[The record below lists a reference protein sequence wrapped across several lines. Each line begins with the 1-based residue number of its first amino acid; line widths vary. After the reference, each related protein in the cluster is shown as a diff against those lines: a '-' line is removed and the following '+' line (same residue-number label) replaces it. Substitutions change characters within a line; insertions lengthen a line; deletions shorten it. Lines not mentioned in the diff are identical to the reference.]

1 MSLTVLD
8 FPKPSSLAPSML
20 IKINL
25 EEYSYHLPSERIAQ
39 HPLEKR
45 DSSKL
50 LVYKKGTI
58 SHHHFTEI
66 TDFLSEDYT
75 LYFNNTKVIPARLLF
90 EKKATQK
97 GQNGKGATIEIFL
110 LHPIL
115 PTADVS
121 EAMLSTSKCMWKCV
135 VGNLKRWKEGLTLER
150 ELEINNQTILIQ
162 AKIADRNELLIEL
175 EWKNK
180 DENSKNNQSSEIPF
194 VDIVE
199 KLGVMPLPPY
209 IKREAEKKDSST
221 YQTIYSKAAGAVA
234 APTAGLHFTENVLQN
249 FAKKNIKTNELTLH
263 VGAGTFQ
270 PVKKEN
276 AGDVATHTM
285 HCEQIVVTKEN
296 IKSIIDSKKVAS
308 VGTTSMRTLES
319 LYWYGT
325 KILLNKNEENNT
337 TFLIEKLEPYSY
349 DSETKLPSKKES
361 FEAILKYMND
371 SKQKKLT
378 GETEIFIL
386 PSYTFRV
393 CDALITNFHMPETT
407 LILLVAAFIG
417 EDWKKIYQTALDN
430 DYRFLSYGDS
440 SLLFL

>member
-1 MSLTVLD
+1 ME
-8 FPKPSSLAPSML
+8 
-20 IKINL
+20 KINL
-25 EEYSYHLPSERIAQ
+25 EDYTYHLPNERIAQ
-39 HPLEKR
+39 NPLEKR

-50 LVYKKGTI
+50 LVYQKGII
-58 SHHHFTEI
+58 SHHHFAEI
-66 TDFLSEDYT
+66 SDFLSDDYT

-90 EKKATQK
+90 EKEVTQK

-110 LHPIL
+110 LHPVL

-121 EAMLSTSKCMWKCV
+121 EAMLNTGKCNWKCV
-135 VGNLKRWKEGLTLER
+135 VGNLRRWKEGQILER
-150 ELEINNQTILIQ
+150 ELEIDNQTILIQ
-162 AKIADRNELLIEL
+162 AKIADRNQLLIEL

-180 DENSKNNQSSEIPF
+180 DNSTEKTKIPF

-209 IKREAEKKDSST
+209 IKRDAEQKDSST

-234 APTAGLHFTENVLQN
+234 APTAGLHFTENVLQ
-249 FAKKNIKTNELTLH
+249 KLKEKNIKTNELTLH

-270 PVKKEN
+270 PVKQEN
-276 AGDVATHTM
+276 FDDVKAHTM
-285 HCEQIVVTKEN
+285 HCEQIVITREN
-296 IKSIIDSKKVAS
+296 IESIINSEKVAA

-319 LYWYGT
+319 LYWFGA
-325 KILLNKNEENNT
+325 KILLKNDT
-337 TFLIEKLEPYSY
+337 TFFVEKLEPYSY
-349 DSETKLPSKKES
+349 NADIKLPTKKES
-361 FEAILKYMND
+361 FEVILKYM
-371 SKQKKLT
+371 QYTEQQKLT

-386 PSYTFRV
+386 PSYMFRV
-393 CDALITNFHMPETT
+393 CNALITNFHMPETT

-417 EDWKKIYQTALDN
+417 QDWKKIYQTALDN

>member
-1 MSLTVLD
+1 ME
-8 FPKPSSLAPSML
+8 
-20 IKINL
+20 KINL
-25 EEYSYHLPSERIAQ
+25 RDYTYHLPNERIAQ

-50 LVYKKGTI
+50 LVYKNGII

-66 TDFLSEDYT
+66 TDFLNEDYT

-97 GQNGKGATIEIFL
+97 GQNEKGATIEIFL

-121 EAMLSTSKCMWKCV
+121 EAMLSRGKCSWKCII
-135 VGNLKRWKEGLTLER
+135 GNLRRWKDGQILER
-150 ELEINNQTILIQ
+150 ELEIDNQKFLIQ
-162 AKIADRNELLIEL
+162 AKLADRNELLIAL
-175 EWKNK
+175 EWRNV
-180 DENSKNNQSSEIPF
+180 DKNNQNSEVPF

-209 IKREAEKKDSST
+209 IKREAKQTDSST
-221 YQTIYSKAAGAVA
+221 YQTVYSKAAGAVA
-234 APTAGLHFTENVLQN
+234 APTAGLHFTSTILQN
-249 FAKKNIKTNELTLH
+249 LAKKNIKTNELTLH

-276 AGDVATHTM
+276 FEDVKAHTM
-285 HCEQIVVTKEN
+285 HCEQIVITKEN
-296 IKSIIDSKKVAS
+296 IGSIIDSEKVAS

-325 KILLNKNEENNT
+325 KIILKNET
-337 TFLIEKLEPYSY
+337 SFSIEKLEPYSY
-349 DSETKLPSKKES
+349 DTTIKLPSKKES

-371 SKQKKLT
+371 SNQNKLT

-393 CDALITNFHMPETT
+393 CDALVTNFHMPETT
-407 LILLVAAFIG
+407 LILLVAAFLG
-417 EDWKKIYQTALDN
+417 KDWKKIYQSALEN
-430 DYRFLSYGDS
+430 NYRFLSYGDS

>member
-1 MSLTVLD
+1 ME
-8 FPKPSSLAPSML
+8 
-20 IKINL
+20 KINL
-25 EEYSYHLPSERIAQ
+25 EDYTYHLPTERIAQ
-39 HPLEKR
+39 NPLARR

-66 TDFLSEDYT
+66 TDFLSEEYT

-110 LHPIL
+110 LHPVL

-121 EAMLSTSKCMWKCV
+121 EAMLSTEKCTWKCV
-135 VGNLKRWKEGLTLER
+135 VGNLKRWKDGLVLER

-175 EWKNK
+175 EWKNNNP
-180 DENSKNNQSSEIPF
+180 NSTEEIQIPF

-209 IKREAEKKDSST
+209 IKREAKQKDSST

-234 APTAGLHFTENVLQN
+234 APTAGLHFTESVLQSLAN
-249 FAKKNIKTNELTLH
+249 KNIKTNELTLH

-296 IKSIIDSKKVAS
+296 IKSIIDSEKVAS

-325 KILLNKNEENNT
+325 KILLKNET
-337 TFLIEKLEPYSY
+337 TFFIEKLEPYSY
-349 DSETKLPSKKES
+349 DSEIKLPSKKES

-371 SKQKKLT
+371 SSQEKLT

-393 CDALITNFHMPETT
+393 CNALITNFHMPETT

-417 EDWKKIYQTALDN
+417 KDWEKIYQTALDN
-430 DYRFLSYGDS
+430 NYRFLSYGDS

>member
-1 MSLTVLD
+1 LE
-8 FPKPSSLAPSML
+8 
-20 IKINL
+20 KINL
-25 EEYSYHLPSERIAQ
+25 EDYTYHLPSEKIAQ
-39 HPLEKR
+39 NPLEKR

-110 LHPIL
+110 LHPVL
-115 PTADVS
+115 PTADLS
-121 EAMLSTSKCMWKCV
+121 EAMLSTGNCTWKCV
-135 VGNLKRWKEGLTLER
+135 VGNLKRWKEGLILER
-150 ELEINNQTILIQ
+150 ELEIDNQTILIQ

-180 DENSKNNQSSEIPF
+180 DENSENNQNTQIPF

-209 IKREAEKKDSST
+209 IKRQAEKKDSST

-234 APTAGLHFTENVLQN
+234 APTAGLHFTESVLQN
-249 FAKKNIKTNELTLH
+249 LTKKNIKTNELTLH

-285 HCEQIVVTKEN
+285 HCEQIVITKEN
-296 IKSIIDSKKVAS
+296 IESIIDSQKVAS

-325 KILLNKNEENNT
+325 KVLLKSNT
-337 TFLIEKLEPYSY
+337 TFFVEKLEPYSY
-349 DSETKLPSKKES
+349 DSDIKLPSKKES
-361 FEAILKYMND
+361 FGAILKYMND
-371 SKQKKLT
+371 SNQEKLT

-393 CDALITNFHMPETT
+393 SNALITNFHMPETT

-417 EDWKKIYQTALDN
+417 QDWRKVYQTALDN

>member
-1 MSLTVLD
+1 ME
-8 FPKPSSLAPSML
+8 
-20 IKINL
+20 KINL
-25 EEYSYHLPSERIAQ
+25 EDYTYHLPSERIAQ
-39 HPLEKR
+39 NPLEKR

-50 LVYKKGTI
+50 LVYKNGTI

-90 EKKATQK
+90 EKNATQK
-97 GQNGKGATIEIFL
+97 GQEGKGATIEIFL
-110 LHPIL
+110 LHPVL

-121 EAMLSTSKCMWKCV
+121 EAMLSMEKCTWKCV
-135 VGNLKRWKEGLTLER
+135 VGNLRRWKEGQTLER
-150 ELEINNQTILIQ
+150 ELEIDNQSILIQ

-180 DENSKNNQSSEIPF
+180 DENSEKNQTTQIPF

-209 IKREAEKKDSST
+209 IKRDAEKKDSST

-249 FAKKNIKTNELTLH
+249 LAKKNIKTNELTLH

-276 AGDVATHTM
+276 FEDVKAHTM
-285 HCEQIVVTKEN
+285 HCEQMVVTKEN
-296 IKSIIDSKKVAS
+296 IESIIDSKKVAS

-319 LYWYGT
+319 LYWYGI
-325 KILLNKNEENNT
+325 KILLKNET
-337 TFLIEKLEPYSY
+337 TFFVEKLEPYSY
-349 DSETKLPSKKES
+349 DSNIKLPSKKES

-371 SKQKKLT
+371 SNQEKLT

-417 EDWKKIYQTALDN
+417 QDWKKIYQSALDN
-430 DYRFLSYGDS
+430 NYRFLSYGDS

>member
-1 MSLTVLD
+1 ME
-8 FPKPSSLAPSML
+8 
-20 IKINL
+20 KINL
-25 EEYSYHLPSERIAQ
+25 EDYTYRLPNERIAQ
-39 HPLEKR
+39 NPLEKR

-50 LVYKKGTI
+50 LVYKKGVI
-58 SHHHFTEI
+58 SHHHFREI
-66 TDFLSEDYT
+66 TDFLDKDYT

-90 EKKATQK
+90 EKKATSNNRHQ

-110 LHPIL
+110 LHPVL

-121 EAMLSTSKCMWKCV
+121 EAMLSTEKCTWKCV
-135 VGNLKRWKEGLTLER
+135 VGNLKRWKEGLILER
-150 ELEINNQTILIQ
+150 ELEIDNQTILIQ
-162 AKIADRNELLIEL
+162 AKIADRKELLIEL
-175 EWKNK
+175 EWKNE
-180 DENSKNNQSSEIPF
+180 DKNNQNLEIPF

-209 IKREAEKKDSST
+209 IKREADKKDADS

-234 APTAGLHFTENVLQN
+234 APTAGLHFTENVLQSL
-249 FAKKNIKTNELTLH
+249 KEKNIKTNELTLH

-285 HCEQIVVTKEN
+285 HCEQIVITKEN
-296 IKSIIDSKKVAS
+296 IESIMDSQKVAS

-319 LYWYGT
+319 LYWFGT
-325 KILLNKNEENNT
+325 KILLKNNT
-337 TFLIEKLEPYSY
+337 TFFIEKLEPYSY

-371 SKQKKLT
+371 SNQDKLT

-393 CDALITNFHMPETT
+393 CDVLITNFHMPETT

-417 EDWKKIYQTALDN
+417 QDWKKIYQTALDN

>member
-1 MSLTVLD
+1 VE
-8 FPKPSSLAPSML
+8 
-20 IKINL
+20 KINL
-25 EEYSYHLPSERIAQ
+25 EDYTYQLPSEKIAQ
-39 HPLEKR
+39 NPLEKR

-58 SHHHFTEI
+58 LHHHFREI
-66 TDFLSEDYT
+66 TDFLDEDYT

-110 LHPIL
+110 LHPVL

-121 EAMLSTSKCMWKCV
+121 EAMLSTGNCTWKCV

-150 ELEINNQTILIQ
+150 ELEIDNQTILIE

-180 DENSKNNQSSEIPF
+180 DNSIEKKEIPF

-209 IKREAEKKDSST
+209 IKREAAKKDSST

-234 APTAGLHFTENVLQN
+234 APTAGLHFTESVLQN
-249 FAKKNIKTNELTLH
+249 LAKKNIKTNELTLH

-285 HCEQIVVTKEN
+285 HCEQIVITKEN
-296 IKSIIDSKKVAS
+296 IESIINSEKVAS

-325 KILLNKNEENNT
+325 KILLKNDA
-337 TFLIEKLEPYSY
+337 TFFVEKLEPYSY
-349 DSETKLPSKKES
+349 DSEIKLPSKKES
-361 FEAILKYMND
+361 FETILKYMND
-371 SKQKKLT
+371 SNQDKLT

-393 CDALITNFHMPETT
+393 CDALVTNFHMPETT

-417 EDWKKIYQTALDN
+417 EDWRKIYQIALDN
-430 DYRFLSYGDS
+430 EYRFLSYGDS

>member
-1 MSLTVLD
+1 M
-8 FPKPSSLAPSML
+8 
-20 IKINL
+20 
-25 EEYSYHLPSERIAQ
+25 PSERIAQ
-39 HPLEKR
+39 NPLEKR

-50 LVYKKGTI
+50 LVYKNGTI

-90 EKKATQK
+90 EKNATQK
-97 GQNGKGATIEIFL
+97 GQEGKGATIEIFL
-110 LHPIL
+110 LHPVL

-121 EAMLSTSKCMWKCV
+121 EAMLSMEKCTWKCV
-135 VGNLKRWKEGLTLER
+135 VGNLRRWKEGQTLER
-150 ELEINNQTILIQ
+150 ELEIDNQSILIQ

-180 DENSKNNQSSEIPF
+180 DENSEKNQTTQIPF

-209 IKREAEKKDSST
+209 IKRDAEKKDSST

-249 FAKKNIKTNELTLH
+249 LAKKNIKTNELTLH

-276 AGDVATHTM
+276 FEDVKAHTM
-285 HCEQIVVTKEN
+285 HCEQMVVTKEN
-296 IKSIIDSKKVAS
+296 IESIIDSKKVAS

-319 LYWYGT
+319 LYWYGI
-325 KILLNKNEENNT
+325 KILLKNET
-337 TFLIEKLEPYSY
+337 TFFVEKLEPYSY
-349 DSETKLPSKKES
+349 DSNIKLPSKKES

-371 SKQKKLT
+371 SNQEKLT

-417 EDWKKIYQTALDN
+417 QDWKKIYQSALDN
-430 DYRFLSYGDS
+430 NYRFLSYGDS

>member
-1 MSLTVLD
+1 M
-8 FPKPSSLAPSML
+8 SLAPQKMR

-25 EEYSYHLPSERIAQ
+25 EDYTYHLPSEKIAQ
-39 HPLEKR
+39 NPLEKR
-45 DSSKL
+45 DTSKL
-50 LVYKKGTI
+50 LVYKKGSL
-58 SHHHFTEI
+58 SHHHFRDI

-90 EKKATQK
+90 EKNATQN

-121 EAMLSTSKCMWKCV
+121 EAMLSTKNCTWKCV
-135 VGNLKRWKEGLTLER
+135 VGNLRRWKEGQILER
-150 ELEINNQTILIQ
+150 ELKIDNQIILIQ

-175 EWKNK
+175 QWKNK
-180 DENSKNNQSSEIPF
+180 SIDLKDNNQTTQIPF

-209 IKREAEKKDSST
+209 IKRDAEQKDSST

-234 APTAGLHFTENVLQN
+234 APTAGLLFTSTVLQ
-249 FAKKNIKTNELTLH
+249 KLKEKNIKTNELTLH

-285 HCEQIVVTKEN
+285 HCEQIVITKEN
-296 IKSIIDSKKVAS
+296 IKSVIDSQKVAA

-325 KILLNKNEENNT
+325 KIILKGNT
-337 TFLIEKLEPYSY
+337 TFFIEKLEPYSY
-349 DSETKLPSKKES
+349 DSQTKLPSKKES

-371 SKQKKLT
+371 SNQEKLT

-417 EDWKKIYQTALDN
+417 ENWKKVYQSALDN

>member
-1 MSLTVLD
+1 ME
-8 FPKPSSLAPSML
+8 
-20 IKINL
+20 KINL
-25 EEYSYHLPSERIAQ
+25 EDYTYHLPSERIAQ
-39 HPLEKR
+39 NPLEKR

-50 LVYKKGTI
+50 LVYKNGTI

-90 EKKATQK
+90 EKNATQK
-97 GQNGKGATIEIFL
+97 GQEGKGATIEIFL
-110 LHPIL
+110 LHPVL

-121 EAMLSTSKCMWKCV
+121 EAMLSMEKCTWKCV
-135 VGNLKRWKEGLTLER
+135 VGNLRRWKEGQTLER
-150 ELEINNQTILIQ
+150 ELEIDNQSSLIQ

-180 DENSKNNQSSEIPF
+180 DENSEKNQTTQIPF

-209 IKREAEKKDSST
+209 IKRDAEKKDSST

-249 FAKKNIKTNELTLH
+249 LAKKNIKTNELTLH

-276 AGDVATHTM
+276 FEDVKAHTM
-285 HCEQIVVTKEN
+285 HCEQMVVTKEN
-296 IKSIIDSKKVAS
+296 IESIIDSKKVAS

-319 LYWYGT
+319 LYWYGI
-325 KILLNKNEENNT
+325 KILLKNET
-337 TFLIEKLEPYSY
+337 TFFVEKLEPYSY
-349 DSETKLPSKKES
+349 DSNIKLPSKKES

-371 SKQKKLT
+371 SNQEKLT

-417 EDWKKIYQTALDN
+417 QDWKKIYQSALDN
-430 DYRFLSYGDS
+430 NYRFLSYGDS

>member
-1 MSLTVLD
+1 ME
-8 FPKPSSLAPSML
+8 
-20 IKINL
+20 KINL
-25 EEYSYHLPSERIAQ
+25 EDYTYHLPSERIAQ
-39 HPLEKR
+39 NPLEKR

-50 LVYKKGTI
+50 LVYKNGTI
-58 SHHHFTEI
+58 SHHHFREI

-110 LHPIL
+110 LHPVL

-121 EAMLSTSKCMWKCV
+121 EAMLSTGKCTWKCV
-135 VGNLKRWKEGLTLER
+135 VGNLKRWKEELTLER
-150 ELEINNQTILIQ
+150 ELKVDNQTILIQ

-175 EWKNK
+175 EWRN
-180 DENSKNNQSSEIPF
+180 ENNENLEIPF
-194 VDIVE
+194 VDIIG

-209 IKREAEKKDSST
+209 IKRDAEKKDSST

-234 APTAGLHFTENVLQN
+234 APTAGLHFTEHVLQN
-249 FAKKNIKTNELTLH
+249 LAKKNIKTNELTLH

-276 AGDVATHTM
+276 FDDVKAHTM
-285 HCEQIVVTKEN
+285 HCEQIVVTREN
-296 IKSIIDSKKVAS
+296 IESIIDSKKVAS

-325 KILLNKNEENNT
+325 KILLKNNT
-337 TFLIEKLEPYSY
+337 IFFVEKLEPYSY
-349 DSETKLPSKKES
+349 DSQIELPAKKES

-371 SKQKKLT
+371 SKQDKLT

-417 EDWKKIYQTALDN
+417 EDWKKNYQSALDN

>member
-1 MSLTVLD
+1 
-8 FPKPSSLAPSML
+8 ML
-20 IKINL
+20 VKINL
-25 EEYSYHLPSERIAQ
+25 EDYTYQLPSERIAQ

-50 LVYKKGTI
+50 LVYQKGTI

-66 TDFLSEDYT
+66 TDFLSQDYT

-110 LHPIL
+110 LHPVL

-121 EAMLSTSKCMWKCV
+121 EAMLSTSKCTWKCV
-135 VGNLKRWKEGLTLER
+135 VGNLKRWKDGLTLER
-150 ELEINNQTILIQ
+150 ELEIDNQKILIE

-175 EWKNK
+175 EWKNNNT
-180 DENSKNNQSSEIPF
+180 DLVENSQIPF

-209 IKREAEKKDSST
+209 IKREAKQKDADT

-249 FAKKNIKTNELTLH
+249 LANKNIKTNELTLH

-276 AGDVATHTM
+276 AADVATHTM

-296 IKSIIDSKKVAS
+296 IKSVIDSEKVAS

-325 KILLNKNEENNT
+325 KIILKENT
-337 TFLIEKLEPYSY
+337 TFFVEKLEPYSY
-349 DSETKLPSKKES
+349 NSETKLPSKKES

-371 SKQKKLT
+371 SKQEKLT

-417 EDWKKIYQTALDN
+417 EDWKKIYQSALDN

>member
-1 MSLTVLD
+1 ME
-8 FPKPSSLAPSML
+8 
-20 IKINL
+20 KINL
-25 EEYSYHLPSERIAQ
+25 EDYTYHLPSERIAQ
-39 HPLEKR
+39 NPLEKR

-121 EAMLSTSKCMWKCV
+121 EAMLSTGKCTWKCV

-150 ELEINNQTILIQ
+150 ELEINNQIILIQ

-180 DENSKNNQSSEIPF
+180 ENSNSDSLENTQIPF

-209 IKREAEKKDSST
+209 IKRNAEKKDSST

-249 FAKKNIKTNELTLH
+249 LAKKNIKTNELTLH

-276 AGDVATHTM
+276 FDDVKAHTM
-285 HCEQIVVTKEN
+285 HCEQIVITKEN
-296 IKSIIDSKKVAS
+296 IKSIIESKKVAS

-325 KILLNKNEENNT
+325 KIILKNET
-337 TFLIEKLEPYSY
+337 AFFVEKLEPYSY

-371 SKQKKLT
+371 SNQDKLT

-386 PSYTFRV
+386 PSYIFRV

-417 EDWKKIYQTALDN
+417 QDWKKIYQSALDS

>member
-1 MSLTVLD
+1 ME
-8 FPKPSSLAPSML
+8 
-20 IKINL
+20 KINL
-25 EEYSYHLPSERIAQ
+25 EDYTYHLPTERIAQ
-39 HPLEKR
+39 NPLARR

-66 TDFLSEDYT
+66 TDFLSEEYT

-110 LHPIL
+110 LHPVL

-121 EAMLSTSKCMWKCV
+121 EAMLSTEKCTWKCV
-135 VGNLKRWKEGLTLER
+135 VGNLKRWKDGLVLER
-150 ELEINNQTILIQ
+150 ELEIDNQTILIQ

-175 EWKNK
+175 EWKNNNP
-180 DENSKNNQSSEIPF
+180 NSTEEIQIPF

-209 IKREAEKKDSST
+209 IKREAKQKDSST

-234 APTAGLHFTENVLQN
+234 APTAGLHFTESVLQSL
-249 FAKKNIKTNELTLH
+249 AKKNIKTNELTLH

-296 IKSIIDSKKVAS
+296 IKSIIDSEKVAS

-325 KILLNKNEENNT
+325 KILLKNET
-337 TFLIEKLEPYSY
+337 TFFIEKLEPYSY
-349 DSETKLPSKKES
+349 DSEIKLPSKKES

-371 SKQKKLT
+371 SSQEKLT

-393 CDALITNFHMPETT
+393 CDALVTNFHMPETT

-417 EDWKKIYQTALDN
+417 KDWEKIYQTALDN
-430 DYRFLSYGDS
+430 NYRFLSYGDS

>member
-1 MSLTVLD
+1 ME
-8 FPKPSSLAPSML
+8 
-20 IKINL
+20 KINL
-25 EEYSYHLPSERIAQ
+25 EDYTYHLPSERIAQ
-39 HPLEKR
+39 EPLKER

-50 LVYKKGTI
+50 LVYRKGSI
-58 SHHHFTEI
+58 LHHHFKEI
-66 TDFLSEDYT
+66 TNFLNEDYT

-97 GQNGKGATIEIFL
+97 GQSGKGATIEIFL

-115 PTADVS
+115 PTSDVS
-121 EAMLSTSKCMWKCV
+121 KAMLSIENCTWKCV
-135 VGNLKRWKEGLTLER
+135 VGNLRRWKEGQVLER
-150 ELEINNQTILIQ
+150 ELEIDGQKIHIQ
-162 AKIADRNELLIEL
+162 AKIADRKELLIEL
-175 EWKNK
+175 EWKNEQN
-180 DENSKNNQSSEIPF
+180 ENTSIPF

-209 IKREAEKKDSST
+209 IKRKAEQKDADT

-234 APTAGLHFTENVLQN
+234 APTAGLHFTENVLEN
-249 FAKKNIKTNELTLH
+249 LAEKKIQTNEVTLH

-285 HCEQIVVTKEN
+285 HCEQIVVKKEN
-296 IKSIIDSKKVAS
+296 IESIISSEKVAS

-319 LYWYGT
+319 LYWYGA
-325 KILLNKNEENNT
+325 KILLRNDT
-337 TFLIEKLEPYSY
+337 TFFVEKLEPYSY
-349 DSETKLPSKKES
+349 DESTKLPSKKES
-361 FEAILKYMND
+361 FEAILNYMNT
-371 SKQKKLT
+371 SNQAQLT

-386 PSYTFRV
+386 PTYQFKV
-393 CDALITNFHMPETT
+393 CNALITNFHMPETT
-407 LILLVAAFIG
+407 LILLVAAFVG
-417 EDWKKIYQTALDN
+417 EDWKKIYQSALEN

>member
-1 MSLTVLD
+1 ME
-8 FPKPSSLAPSML
+8 
-20 IKINL
+20 KINL
-25 EEYSYHLPSERIAQ
+25 EDYTYHLPSEKIAQ
-39 HPLEKR
+39 NPLEKR

-66 TDFLSEDYT
+66 TDFLDEDYT

-110 LHPIL
+110 LHPVL

-121 EAMLSTSKCMWKCV
+121 EAMLNTEKCTWKCV
-135 VGNLKRWKEGLTLER
+135 VGNLKRWKDGLTLER
-150 ELEINNQTILIQ
+150 ELEIDNQKILIE

-175 EWKNK
+175 EWKRL
-180 DENSKNNQSSEIPF
+180 DKNNQKIEIPF

-209 IKREAEKKDSST
+209 IKRKAAQKDANT

-234 APTAGLHFTENVLQN
+234 APTAGLHFTQDVLKN
-249 FAKKNIKTNELTLH
+249 LADKNIQTNELTLH

-276 AGDVATHTM
+276 AGNVATHTM

-296 IKSIIDSKKVAS
+296 IRSIIDSEKAAS

-325 KILLNKNEENNT
+325 KIILKENT
-337 TFLIEKLEPYSY
+337 TFFVEKLEPYSY
-349 DSETKLPSKKES
+349 DSEIKLPSKKES

-371 SKQKKLT
+371 SNQSKLT

-393 CDALITNFHMPETT
+393 CDALVTNFHMPQTT

-417 EDWKKIYQTALDN
+417 EDWRKIYQTALDN

>member
-1 MSLTVLD
+1 ME
-8 FPKPSSLAPSML
+8 
-20 IKINL
+20 KINL
-25 EEYSYHLPSERIAQ
+25 EDYTYQLPNERIAQ
-39 HPLEKR
+39 NPLEKR

-50 LVYKKGTI
+50 LVYRKGTI
-58 SHHHFTEI
+58 SHHNFTEI

-90 EKKATQK
+90 EKKSTQK

-110 LHPIL
+110 LHPVL

-121 EAMLSTSKCMWKCV
+121 EAMLSKGKCSWKCV
-135 VGNLKRWKEGLTLER
+135 VGNLRRWKDGQILER
-150 ELEINNQTILIQ
+150 ELEIDNQKILIQ
-162 AKIADRNELLIEL
+162 AKVEDRNQLLIEL
-175 EWKNK
+175 EWRNK
-180 DENSKNNQSSEIPF
+180 DENSENNQNSELPF

-209 IKREAEKKDSST
+209 IKRDAEQKDSST

-234 APTAGLHFTENVLQN
+234 APTAGLHFTSTILQN
-249 FAKKNIKTNELTLH
+249 LAKKNIKTNELTLH

-276 AGDVATHTM
+276 FDDVKAHTM

-296 IKSIIDSKKVAS
+296 IESIIESEKVAA

-325 KILLNKNEENNT
+325 KILLKNET
-337 TFLIEKLEPYSY
+337 SFFVGKLEPYNYEDY
-349 DSETKLPSKKES
+349 DSQTKLPSKKES

-371 SKQKKLT
+371 SNQEKLT

-417 EDWKKIYQTALDN
+417 EDWKKIYQSALDN
-430 DYRFLSYGDS
+430 EYRFLSYGDS

>member
-1 MSLTVLD
+1 MSV
-8 FPKPSSLAPSML
+8 
-20 IKINL
+20 KINL
-25 EEYSYHLPSERIAQ
+25 ENYTYHLPHERIAQ
-39 HPLEKR
+39 NPLAKR
-45 DSSKL
+45 DNSKL
-50 LVYKKGTI
+50 LVYQNGSI
-58 SHHHFTEI
+58 SHHHFKNV
-66 TDFLSEDYT
+66 TDFLNDDYT

-110 LHPIL
+110 LHPLL

-121 EAMLSTSKCMWKCV
+121 EAMLSTQKCTWKCV
-135 VGNLKRWKEGLTLER
+135 VGNLRRWKEGQILER
-150 ELEINNQTILIQ
+150 ELKIDNQSILIQ
-162 AKIADRNELLIEL
+162 AKIADRKELLIEL
-175 EWKNK
+175 EWQNK
-180 DENSKNNQSSEIPF
+180 ELDLAASTPIPF

-209 IKREAEKKDSST
+209 IKRDAEQKDSST

-234 APTAGLHFTENVLQN
+234 APTAGLHFTKNVLEN
-249 FAKKNIKTNELTLH
+249 LAEKNIKTNELTLH

-276 AGDVATHTM
+276 FDDVKSHTM
-285 HCEQIVVTKEN
+285 HCEQIVITKEN
-296 IKSIIDSKKVAS
+296 IKSVIASKKVAA

-325 KILLNKNEENNT
+325 KILLKNNT
-337 TFLIEKLEPYSY
+337 TFFVEKLEPYNY
-349 DSETKLPSKKES
+349 DDTKLPSKKES

-371 SKQKKLT
+371 SHQEKLT

-386 PSYTFRV
+386 PSYIFRV
-393 CDALITNFHMPETT
+393 CDTLITNFHMPETT

-417 EDWKKIYQTALDN
+417 QDWKKIYQSALDN
-430 DYRFLSYGDS
+430 EYRFLSYGDS

>member
-1 MSLTVLD
+1 ME
-8 FPKPSSLAPSML
+8 
-20 IKINL
+20 KINL
-25 EEYSYHLPSERIAQ
+25 EDYTYNLPNERIAQ
-39 HPLEKR
+39 NPLEKR
-45 DSSKL
+45 DTSKF
-50 LVYKKGTI
+50 LVYKKGAI

-66 TDFLSEDYT
+66 TDFLNEDYT

-90 EKKATQK
+90 EKKATQR

-121 EAMLSTSKCMWKCV
+121 EAMLTTGKCTWKCV
-135 VGNLKRWKEGLTLER
+135 VGNLKRWKEGLILER
-150 ELEINNQTILIQ
+150 ELEIDNQTILIQ
-162 AKIADRNELLIEL
+162 AKIADRKELLIEL
-175 EWKNK
+175 EWKNI
-180 DENSKNNQSSEIPF
+180 NSDKNNTEIPF
-194 VDIVE
+194 VDIVG

-209 IKREAEKKDSST
+209 IKRNAEKKDAAT

-234 APTAGLHFTENVLQN
+234 APTAGLHFTETVLQN
-249 FAKKNIKTNELTLH
+249 LAKKNIQTNELTLH

-276 AGDVATHTM
+276 AGDVVTHTM

-325 KILLNKNEENNT
+325 KILLKQDT
-337 TFLIEKLEPYSY
+337 AFFVEKLEPYSY
-349 DSETKLPSKKES
+349 DAHSKLPSKKES
-361 FEAILKYMND
+361 FEAILKYMDD
-371 SKQKKLT
+371 SNQDKLT

-386 PSYTFRV
+386 PSYTFHV
-393 CDALITNFHMPETT
+393 CDALVTNFHMPETT

-417 EDWKKIYQTALDN
+417 NDWKKIYQTALDN

>member
-1 MSLTVLD
+1 ME
-8 FPKPSSLAPSML
+8 
-20 IKINL
+20 KINL
-25 EEYSYHLPSERIAQ
+25 EDYTYHLPTERIAQ
-39 HPLEKR
+39 NPLARR

-66 TDFLSEDYT
+66 TDFLSEEYT

-110 LHPIL
+110 LHPVL

-121 EAMLSTSKCMWKCV
+121 EAMLSKEKCTWKCV
-135 VGNLKRWKEGLTLER
+135 VGNLKRWKDGLVLER

-175 EWKNK
+175 EWKNNNP
-180 DENSKNNQSSEIPF
+180 NSTEKIQIPF

-209 IKREAEKKDSST
+209 IKREAKQKDSST

-234 APTAGLHFTENVLQN
+234 APTAGLHFTESVLQN
-249 FAKKNIKTNELTLH
+249 LANKNIKTNELTLH

-296 IKSIIDSKKVAS
+296 IKSIIDSEKVAS

-325 KILLNKNEENNT
+325 KILLKNDT
-337 TFLIEKLEPYSY
+337 TFFIEKLEPYSY
-349 DSETKLPSKKES
+349 DSEIKIPSKKES

-371 SKQKKLT
+371 SNQDKLT

-393 CDALITNFHMPETT
+393 CNALITNFHMPETT

-417 EDWKKIYQTALDN
+417 EDWKKIYQTALEN
-430 DYRFLSYGDS
+430 EYRFLSYGDS

>member
-1 MSLTVLD
+1 ME
-8 FPKPSSLAPSML
+8 
-20 IKINL
+20 KINL
-25 EEYSYHLPSERIAQ
+25 EDYTYQLPSEKIAQ
-39 HPLEKR
+39 NPLEKR

-66 TDFLSEDYT
+66 TDFLSDDYT

-121 EAMLSTSKCMWKCV
+121 EAMLSTGNCTWKCV
-135 VGNLKRWKEGLTLER
+135 VGNLKRWKEGLVLER
-150 ELEINNQTILIQ
+150 ELEIDNQTILIQ
-162 AKIADRNELLIEL
+162 AKIADRKELLIEL
-175 EWKNK
+175 EWKNINT
-180 DENSKNNQSSEIPF
+180 DSAENNQIPF

-209 IKREAEKKDSST
+209 IKREAKQKDSST

-234 APTAGLHFTENVLQN
+234 APTAGLHFTSTILQN
-249 FAKKNIKTNELTLH
+249 LAKKNIKTNELTLH

-285 HCEQIVVTKEN
+285 HCEQIVITKEN
-296 IKSIIDSKKVAS
+296 IESIIDSQKVAS

-325 KILLNKNEENNT
+325 KILLRSDT
-337 TFLIEKLEPYSY
+337 TFFVEKLEPYSY
-349 DSETKLPSKKES
+349 DSEIKLPSKKES

-371 SKQKKLT
+371 SNQDKLT

-417 EDWKKIYQTALDN
+417 EDWRKIYQTALDN
-430 DYRFLSYGDS
+430 NYRFLSYGDS